1 MRVLHLM
8 SCRGWSSDA
17 HWAGL
22 VARELRARGH
32 QVTFAARADA
42 EVKVLRRLRE
52 LGVTDLCPLPFRG
65 RRAPLASG
73 RELLVLRRLMAAHDV
88 VHVHR
93 SREHWMAALA
103 GALAA
108 RRPLLVRTR
117 HIVAP
122 VRPHAL
128 NRWLYSPRV
137 TAGVIAVSERIRA
150 QYIERGLVEPA
161 RVRAIPG
168 GVDAT
173 RFRPDADG
181 SRFRRQHGFPD
192 GERVIGL
199 LAGLRG
205 MKGHATF
212 LEAARAL
219 SRASGTRF
227 AIVGAGRHAAAIRR
241 AAGAA
246 GLGTRVVMTGFVE
259 RPEEAVAAFD
269 VAVYASDTSE
279 GMGRVLFEYM
289 AAGRPI
295 AATRVGLVPE
305 VLADGQTALIVP
317 PRDAGALAAA
327 IARLLEDRDLA
338 ARLGEACRRLV
349 EARYSAARVAAEVE
363 AVYTACR
370 TRAPLTA
377 AP

>member
-1 MRVLHLM
+1 M

-17 HWAGL
+17 YWAGL
-22 VARELRARGH
+22 VAKELGARGH

-52 LGVTDLCPLPFRG
+52 LGVTDLCPLSFRG

-93 SREHWMAALA
+93 SREHWMAAVA
-103 GALAA
+103 GGLSA

-122 VRPHAL
+122 VRAHAL

-181 SRFRRQHGFPD
+181 TRFRRQHGLPD
-192 GERVIGL
+192 DARVIGL
-199 LAGLRG
+199 LGGLRG

-219 SRASGTRF
+219 QASGTRF
-227 AIVGAGRHAAAIRR
+227 AIVGGGRHQTAIQQ

-246 GLGTRVVMTGFVE
+246 GLEGRVVMTGFVE

-269 VAVYASDTSE
+269 IAVYASDSSE

-295 AATRVGLVPE
+295 VATRVGLVPE
-305 VLADGQTALIVP
+305 VLADGETALIVP
-317 PRDAGALAAA
+317 PRDASALTVA
-327 IARLLEDRDLA
+327 IARLLDDRALA
-338 ARLGEACRRLV
+338 ARLGEACRKLV
-349 EARYSAARVAAEVE
+349 EKRYSAAQVAAEVE

-377 AP
+377 VP